1 MKTSSRLAFSFVV
14 CLIVLALLSTCLLA
28 AESEPAKAA
37 PNFTLTDVNTG
48 KQVSLSDFKGKVVVI
63 DFWATWCIPCRKALK
78 FYEKLYRE
86 KRDEGLVIIA
96 ISIDR
101 REKKLRN
108 YVRKHPVSFQV
119 LHDPDKTAM
128 KKFKVFK
135 VPTTYIVDRDG
146 KIQSK
151 YVGILEKVIE
161 ARVEELLK

>member
-1 MKTSSRLAFSFVV
+1 MKTSSRVGFSLVA
-14 CLIVLALLSTCLLA
+14 CLILLALLSTCLLA
-28 AESEPAKAA
+28 AEGNPAKAA

-96 ISIDR
+96 VSIDQ

-108 YVRKHPVSFQV
+108 YVSNHPISFNV
-119 LHDPDKTAM
+119 LHDPDKTVM

>member
-1 MKTSSRLAFSFVV
+1 
-14 CLIVLALLSTCLLA
+14 VLALLSTCLLA